1 MTNHLNLF
9 ATVARIT
16 LPTFSVGPIKHAHKA
31 RRTDHSRL
39 PAVGDLLSIINGG
52 IVYRP
57 SSVATCA
64 TPSPRRKHRIT
75 LRCWR
80 VDRAPIG
87 PGHKTRLRS
96 IRLQIGPALDLRRD
110 L

>member
-9 ATVARIT
+9 ATVARIA

-52 IVYRP
+52 IVY
-57 SSVATCA
+57 C
-64 TPSPRRKHRIT
+64 RRQ
-75 LRCWR
+75 WQ
-80 VDRAPIG
+80 RAPPQARTASIG
-87 PGHKTRLRS
+87 SHCAAG
-96 IRLQIGPALDLRRD
+96 A
-110 L
+110 